1 MADED
6 LRKAVLTKSGLQKQ
20 IAADKDNQSPLENG
34 QNWVEARKMMQ
45 SGWSMP
51 KRTFYFVIEAG
62 TVVDT
67 AQKLKEIAEMSSTP
81 ETFETVYSGFDKVN
95 PAQEQL
101 GADGKPMRVTVGA
114 VGDEE
119 FLRITSKA
127 DCKVDLRVLMNGE
140 TKMATKVINY
150 KKPAVRPE

>member
-6 LRKAVLTKSGLQKQ
+6 LRKAVLNKSGLQKQ

-34 QNWVEARKMMQ
+34 QNWVEARKMMRT
-45 SGWSMP
+45 GWQMP
-51 KRTFYFVIEAG
+51 ERTFYFVINAE

-81 ETFETVYSGFDKVN
+81 ETFETVYTGLHKVN
-95 PAQEQL
+95 PAQEQM

-119 FLRITSKA
+119 FLKIKSKA
-127 DCKVDLRVLMNGE
+127 DCKVDLWVLMNGE
-140 TKMATKVINY
+140 TKGATKVIKY
-150 KKPAVRPE
+150 KEPAEN